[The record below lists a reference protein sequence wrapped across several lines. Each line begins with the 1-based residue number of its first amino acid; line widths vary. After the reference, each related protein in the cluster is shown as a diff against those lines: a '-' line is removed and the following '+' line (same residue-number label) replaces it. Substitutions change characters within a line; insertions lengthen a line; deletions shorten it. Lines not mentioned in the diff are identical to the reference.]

1 MNIFKLELC
10 LSITHDSLTRAG
22 RGKNLEFNTSMK
34 VWKELFKLSNHP
46 KGQNLTQIIF
56 LIHVQNHL
64 TNS

>member
-1 MNIFKLELC
+1 MIAWQGEDEEK
-10 LSITHDSLTRAG
+10 IW
-22 RGKNLEFNTSMK
+22 NLNTSMK